1 MVGETRLAGNSGR
14 ADLDGIKNRI
24 RGAVLA
30 LACGNS
36 LGSSAVGLTRKEIL
50 GSTGYACLRDFLP
63 GLSKSQYPE
72 HVAGKIGAAAFQ
84 SLTLGNSLAEN
95 NGRFIRDDVK
105 NRFRLMLEDDKFLN
119 TLPKAGCLA
128 GLRQMVDGLESE
140 SINDELQIADIGV
153 VVRGSMAGCLPG
165 PTKTEE
171 PAEIAKE
178 QCLPTHSDSRVLAAA
193 AVLADSIHFFI
204 AGHRLDTEDE
214 VRAFVKRELEIANNI
229 DPRFADAWD
238 GIAPDLDYSNP
249 AEDLPYSVVNVQPDV
264 SELLPT
270 AVGIFLIFRH
280 SLEEAISTAA
290 LAGGETDTTASI
302 VGALSGAYHGA
313 KAIPERWLEQ
323 LAHHSDFE
331 DLSNKLYKLWI

>member
-24 RGAVLA
+24 RGTLLA
-30 LACGNS
+30 GACGNS

-50 GSTGYACLRDFLP
+50 GSTGYSCLRDFLP
-63 GLSKSQYPE
+63 GLTKSQYPE

-84 SLTLGNSLAEN
+84 TLIFGNALADN
-95 NGRFIRDDVK
+95 NGKFNREDLK
-105 NRFRLMLEDDKFLN
+105 NKFRQMLEDEKFLN
-119 TLPKAGCLA
+119 TLPRAGCLA
-128 GLRQMVDGLESE
+128 GLRHMVDGLDP
-140 SINDELQIADIGV
+140 INPDLQIADIGV
-153 VVRGSMAGCLPG
+153 VVRAGVAGCLPG
-165 PTKTEE
+165 PTKTEQ
-171 PAEIAKE
+171 PSEIAVE
-178 QCLPTHSDSRVLAAA
+178 QCLPSHSDNRVLAAA
-193 AVLADSIHFFI
+193 AVLADSIHFFV
-204 AGHRLDTEDE
+204 AGNRLDTEDE
-214 VRAFVKRELEIANNI
+214 VRAYVKRELDLANGI

-249 AEDLPYSVVNVQPDV
+249 AEDLPYSVINVQPDV

-290 LAGGETDTTASI
+290 LAGGETDTTANI
-302 VGALSGAYHGA
+302 VGALAGAYHGA

-323 LAHHSDFE
+323 LVHRSDFE
-331 DLSNKLYKLWI
+331 ELSNKLHKLWI

>member
-1 MVGETRLAGNSGR
+1 MVGETRLSGNSGR
-14 ADLDGIKNRI
+14 ADLDGVKNRI
-24 RGAVLA
+24 RGALLA
-30 LACGNS
+30 GACGNS

-50 GSTGYACLRDFLP
+50 GSTGYSCLRDFLP
-63 GLSKSQYPE
+63 GLTKSQYPE

-84 SLTLGNSLAEN
+84 TLVFGNSLAEN
-95 NGRFIRDDVK
+95 KGKFNREDLK
-105 NRFRLMLEDDKFLN
+105 SRFRQMLEDEKFLN
-119 TLPKAGCLA
+119 TLPRAGCLA
-128 GLRQMVDGLESE
+128 GLRHMVDELDPIS
-140 SINDELQIADIGV
+140 DDLQIADIGV
-153 VVRGSMAGCLPG
+153 VVRSAVAGCLPG
-165 PTKTEE
+165 PTKTET
-171 PAEIAKE
+171 PAEIAVE
-178 QCLPTHSDSRVLAAA
+178 QCLPTHSDNRVLAAA
-193 AVLADSIHFFI
+193 AVLADSIHYFVE
-204 AGHRLDTEDE
+204 GHRLDTEDE
-214 VRAFVKRELEIANNI
+214 VRAYVKRELDLANGI

-290 LAGGETDTTASI
+290 LAGGETDTTANI

-331 DLSNKLYKLWI
+331 DLSNKLHKLWI